1 MKKKY
6 VFANWKMNNLKE
18 DVSSYLKEL
27 KVLVGEHPLYH
38 HVVICPP
45 HIHLEM
51 VERDRPHVV
60 NLSGQDCSEVPK
72 GAYTGDISA
81 AMLKDIGAS
90 YVLIGHSERRQHHGE
105 NNALLQKKMQEASK
119 AGLCPVL
126 CVGET
131 LEERESHSATEI
143 IRDQLSI
150 IEGYSGACLMI
161 AYEPVWAIG
170 TGRVPNVEDVD
181 QMHQTIESILK
192 EFGLQAEA
200 ILYGGSVT
208 PQNAA
213 AFLSLDSVGGVLVGG
228 ASLNPQALYSMALG
242 A

>member
-18 DVSSYLKEL
+18 DVSSYLKQF
-27 KVLVGEHPLYH
+27 KALVEEHPPYH

-51 VERDRPHVV
+51 VAKDRPHDVDV
-60 NLSGQDCSEVPK
+60 GGQDCSEAPK

-81 AMLKDIGAS
+81 AMLKDIGAA

-105 NNALLQKKMQEASK
+105 NKALLQKKMQEASK
-119 AGLCPVL
+119 EGLCPVL

-131 LEERESHSATEI
+131 LEERESNRAAEI

-150 IEGYSGACLMI
+150 IEGYSGTHLMI

-181 QMHQTIESILK
+181 QMHQTIEGALK
-192 EFGLQAEA
+192 EFGLQAEG

-208 PQNAA
+208 PQNASF
-213 AFLSLDSVGGVLVGG
+213 FLSLDSVGGVLVGG
-228 ASLNPQALYSMALG
+228 ASLNPQSLYSMALS